1 MDMPE
6 IDRKAGHRRPMVVLA
21 WVVVVIL
28 SVLMAF
34 LAAIPRPSQ
43 GEGEPRDE
51 AGLAMTHL
59 QLRYLLGV
67 ASLTREPDLAVSQ
80 AVAMLDTG
88 SVEQRQ
94 RVMAFTLAM
103 GDSAAALEVG
113 AHLQE
118 DVLRVGRPL
127 DTTQAAIAAALTA
140 AATDGV
146 SALDDQQR
154 KFLQDHLGW
163 CGDLLFATG
172 EDRDLIKRSA
182 VTRVLALYGVIAV
195 GVVVALLGLIGLIVL
210 LTCAF
215 GGSLRSKLGSASV
228 RHGMYAETF
237 ALWMV
242 LFLTLSI
249 VSGVLTGGA
258 MDVVSLCVTLGAMF
272 TSLASLAWPV
282 FRGVSWSEVR
292 SDLGWSRGRGFVR
305 EVLAGFAG
313 FAMTMPIIG
322 AGLLLTLLLMVVQ
335 GLFHGGGD
343 AFAGTGGPAHPII
356 VELASGSTASR
367 VVIVLL
373 AAVAAPLVEET
384 MFRGVLYRQVRTAFA
399 RLGTAMSIVLSTLV
413 VSFVFALIHPQ
424 GWVAIPAL
432 MSIAIGMTL
441 VREWR
446 GSLIASIVVHA
457 TNNGIIVGMLI
468 LLLS

>member
-1 MDMPE
+1 
-6 IDRKAGHRRPMVVLA
+6 
-21 WVVVVIL
+21 
-28 SVLMAF
+28 
-34 LAAIPRPSQ
+34 
-43 GEGEPRDE
+43 
-51 AGLAMTHL
+51 
-59 QLRYLLGV
+59 
-67 ASLTREPDLAVSQ
+67 
-80 AVAMLDTG
+80 
-88 SVEQRQ
+88 
-94 RVMAFTLAM
+94 
-103 GDSAAALEVG
+103 
-113 AHLQE
+113 
-118 DVLRVGRPL
+118 
-127 DTTQAAIAAALTA
+127 
-140 AATDGV
+140 
-146 SALDDQQR
+146 
-154 KFLQDHLGW
+154 
-163 CGDLLFATG
+163 
-172 EDRDLIKRSA
+172 
-182 VTRVLALYGVIAV
+182 
-195 GVVVALLGLIGLIVL
+195 
-210 LTCAF
+210 
-215 GGSLRSKLGSASV
+215 
-228 RHGMYAETF
+228 
-237 ALWMV
+237 
-242 LFLTLSI
+242 
-249 VSGVLTGGA
+249 
-258 MDVVSLCVTLGAMF
+258 
-272 TSLASLAWPV
+272 
-282 FRGVSWSEVR
+282 
-292 SDLGWSRGRGFVR
+292 
-305 EVLAGFAG
+305 
-313 FAMTMPIIG
+313 MTMPIIG